1 MKMQT
6 DRTMDRRTEGW
17 TEEWKDRRTN
27 RPYFI
32 GPFQLLPGSK
42 KLTTYIYFAFVG
54 VFSFS
59 GPGIL

>member
-1 MKMQT
+1 MEGQK
-6 DRTMDRRTEGW
+6 DGRRA
-17 TEEWKDRRTN
+17 KDRRTN